1 MSNQRTYNIL
11 LGAHISEKSTIVA
24 DESNQFVFKVAKDA
38 SRPEIKR
45 AVEQIYGVN
54 VDSVSV
60 ANVKGKVK
68 RTMRGCRSALH
79 GKSLCEES
87 RRDRKST
94 SRPKQVRNP
103 AQQGKKRER
112 SCQSLNQNQLHL
124 VAAL

>member
-1 MSNQRTYNIL
+1 MSNQRIYNVL

-60 ANVKGKVK
+60 ANVKVKVK
-68 RTMRGCRSALH
+68 RTMRGLS
-79 GKSLCEES
+79 K
-87 RRDRKST
+87 
-94 SRPKQVRNP
+94 RPSWKKAYVR
-103 AQQGKKRER
+103 
-112 SCQSLNQNQLHL
+112 
-124 VAAL
+124 VAAGQEIDFTAEAK

>member
-68 RTMRGCRSALH
+68 RTMRGLAKRASWKKAY
-79 GKSLCEES
+79 
-87 RRDRKST
+87 
-94 SRPKQVRNP
+94 VR
-103 AQQGKKRER
+103 
-112 SCQSLNQNQLHL
+112 
-124 VAAL
+124 VAAGQEIDFTAEAK

>member
-1 MSNQRTYNIL
+1 MSNQRIYNVL

-68 RTMRGCRSALH
+68 RTMRGLSKRASWKKAY
-79 GKSLCEES
+79 
-87 RRDRKST
+87 
-94 SRPKQVRNP
+94 VRVG
-103 AQQGKKRER
+103 AGQEIDFTAEAK
-112 SCQSLNQNQLHL
+112 
-124 VAAL
+124 

>member
-45 AVEQIYGVN
+45 AVEQIYGVS

-60 ANVKGKVK
+60 VNVKGKVK
-68 RTMRGCRSALH
+68 RTMRGSSKRASWKKAY
-79 GKSLCEES
+79 
-87 RRDRKST
+87 
-94 SRPKQVRNP
+94 VR
-103 AQQGKKRER
+103 
-112 SCQSLNQNQLHL
+112 
-124 VAAL
+124 VAAGQEIDFTAEAK

>member
-1 MSNQRTYNIL
+1 MSKEGIYNVL

-24 DESNQFVFKVAKDA
+24 DEANQFVFKVSKDA

-68 RTMRGCRSALH
+68 RTIRGL
-79 GKSLCEES
+79 S
-87 RRDRKST
+87 RGASWK
-94 SRPKQVRNP
+94 KAYVR
-103 AQQGKKRER
+103 
-112 SCQSLNQNQLHL
+112 
-124 VAAL
+124 VAAGQEIDFSAEAK

>member
-45 AVEQIYGVN
+45 AVEQIYGVS

-68 RTMRGCRSALH
+68 RTMRGLSKRASWKKAY
-79 GKSLCEES
+79 
-87 RRDRKST
+87 
-94 SRPKQVRNP
+94 VR
-103 AQQGKKRER
+103 
-112 SCQSLNQNQLHL
+112 
-124 VAAL
+124 VAAGQEIDLTAEAK

>member
-1 MSNQRTYNIL
+1 MSNQRIYNVL

-68 RTMRGCRSALH
+68 RTMRGLSKR
-79 GKSLCEES
+79 
-87 RRDRKST
+87 T
-94 SRPKQVRNP
+94 SWKKAYVR
-103 AQQGKKRER
+103 
-112 SCQSLNQNQLHL
+112 
-124 VAAL
+124 VAAGQEIDFTAEAK

>member
-1 MSNQRTYNIL
+1 MSNQRIYNVL

-68 RTMRGCRSALH
+68 RTMRGWS
-79 GKSLCEES
+79 K
-87 RRDRKST
+87 
-94 SRPKQVRNP
+94 RPSWKKAYVR
-103 AQQGKKRER
+103 
-112 SCQSLNQNQLHL
+112 
-124 VAAL
+124 VAAGQEIDFTAEAK

>member
-1 MSNQRTYNIL
+1 MSNQRIYNVL

-68 RTMRGCRSALH
+68 RTMRGLSKRP
-79 GKSLCEES
+79 SL
-87 RRDRKST
+87 K
-94 SRPKQVRNP
+94 KAYVR
-103 AQQGKKRER
+103 
-112 SCQSLNQNQLHL
+112 
-124 VAAL
+124 VAAGQEIDFTAEAK

>member
-1 MSNQRTYNIL
+1 MSKEGIYNVL

-24 DESNQFVFKVAKDA
+24 DEANQFVFKVSKDA

-68 RTMRGCRSALH
+68 RTIRGLSKRASWKKAY
-79 GKSLCEES
+79 
-87 RRDRKST
+87 
-94 SRPKQVRNP
+94 VR
-103 AQQGKKRER
+103 
-112 SCQSLNQNQLHL
+112 
-124 VAAL
+124 VAAGQEIDFSAEVK

>member
-1 MSNQRTYNIL
+1 MSNERIYNIL

-45 AVEQIYGVN
+45 AVEQIYGVS

-68 RTMRGCRSALH
+68 RTMRGLSKRASWKKAY
-79 GKSLCEES
+79 
-87 RRDRKST
+87 
-94 SRPKQVRNP
+94 VR
-103 AQQGKKRER
+103 
-112 SCQSLNQNQLHL
+112 
-124 VAAL
+124 VAAGQEIDFTAEAK